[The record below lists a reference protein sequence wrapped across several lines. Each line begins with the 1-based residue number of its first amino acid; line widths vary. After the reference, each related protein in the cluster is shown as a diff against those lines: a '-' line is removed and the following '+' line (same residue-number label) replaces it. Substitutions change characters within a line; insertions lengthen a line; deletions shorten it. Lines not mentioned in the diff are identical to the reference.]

1 MARDY
6 YEVLGVPRSAD
17 NDELQRAF
25 RRLAR
30 ENHPDIN
37 RDPAAEERFKEI
49 NEAYHVLS
57 DPEMRKRYDR
67 FGENFRQVPDD
78 WEQRV
83 GAGGFRGGPS
93 GFRGG
98 PSGFRGARGG
108 SGGPSRDGRTVYST
122 DDFGD
127 FGGVGGAGGID
138 LEDLLGGMFGRGR
151 GGPVAG
157 ADQEAE
163 LPLTVEEAYR
173 GGRRQIT
180 LNGPDGPRRYTV
192 TVPKGVTD
200 GQRIRLAGE
209 GGRGRG
215 SGSPGDLYLIA
226 RILPHPRFRLQG
238 RDVTVDLP
246 LTPWEAALGAT
257 VRVTTPG
264 GESKVTVP
272 AGSSTG
278 RRLRLR
284 GEGMPNPKGTPG
296 DLYAEVKIM
305 VPPRLTPRERELFS
319 ALAEESRFDPRTDP
333 ASTRGGVDANDESG
347 RKARS

>member
-1 MARDY
+1 MARDH
-6 YEVLGVPRSAD
+6 YEVLGVSRSAD
-17 NDELQRAF
+17 NDELQAAF

-30 ENHPDIN
+30 QNHPDVN
-37 RDPAAEERFKEI
+37 RDPAAEERFKEV

-67 FGENFRQVPDD
+67 FGENFRQVPED

-83 GAGGFRGGPS
+83 QADGRRA
-93 GFRGG
+93 G
-98 PSGFRGARGG
+98 PSGFRGARAGRGG
-108 SGGPSRDGRTVYST
+108 SGYGDRTVYSS
-122 DDFGD
+122 DDFAD
-127 FGGVGGAGGID
+127 FAGVGGAGGVD
-138 LEDLLGGMFGRGR
+138 LEDLFGGVFGRGR
-151 GGPVAG
+151 AGPVGG

-163 LPLTVEEAYR
+163 LTLTVEEAYQ

-180 LNGPDGPRRYTV
+180 LTGPDGPRQYTV
-192 TVPKGVTD
+192 TIPRGVTD

-215 SGSPGDLYLIA
+215 SGNPGDLFLIV
-226 RILPHPRFRLQG
+226 RILPHPRFRLNG
-238 RDVTVDLP
+238 RTITVDLP

-257 VRVTTPG
+257 VPVTTPA

-296 DLYAEVKIM
+296 DLFAEVKIM
-305 VPPRLTPRERELFS
+305 VPKRLTPRERELFV
-319 ALAEESRFDPRTDP
+319 ALADESGFDPRDAP
-333 ASTRGGVDANDESG
+333 TRAGAQTHDESG